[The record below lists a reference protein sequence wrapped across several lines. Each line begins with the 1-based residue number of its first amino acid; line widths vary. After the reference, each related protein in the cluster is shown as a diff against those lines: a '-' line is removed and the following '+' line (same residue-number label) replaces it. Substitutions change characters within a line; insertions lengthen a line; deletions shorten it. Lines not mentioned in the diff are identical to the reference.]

1 MRKANILLE
10 SLYGPGKVIR
20 LLQVQE
26 LRCIKCT
33 LYRKKANV
41 YHKLERKRQSIMAS
55 ACLIRAK
62 FQDLRSCEIRK
73 FQENPWN
80 VWIWWLVPSW
90 PSKTQILMFF
100 GKKIEKVS
108 CKIFHGKTHFAQF
121 REFVYN
127 LLPKIVW
134 GNRFSFLTGSR
145 PLDFTFSEN
154 VSDSKDPFALQTD
167 I

>member
-41 YHKLERKRQSIMAS
+41 YHKLERKEQSIMAP
-55 ACLIRAK
+55 ARLKRAK

-80 VWIWWLVPSW
+80 VCIWWLVPSW

-100 GKKIEKVS
+100 GKKNWKSQLQNISWKNPFCS
-108 CKIFHGKTHFAQF
+108 ISWICLQSFAQDCLRKQIF
-121 REFVYN
+121 ISNWVEASWFYIFW
-127 LLPKIVW
+127 KC
-134 GNRFSFLTGSR
+134 
-145 PLDFTFSEN
+145 
-154 VSDSKDPFALQTD
+154 
-167 I
+167 